1 MSGGCL
7 QLALTSPAVLA
18 GGGLIVLTVLSCSQW
33 CLNLVFGMPCSDQV
47 SPRVFFSFLSCKLR
61 MCGGGELGSRE
72 QSLRTVSARHICCL
86 TAPERWGLAVPIF

>member
-1 MSGGCL
+1 MS
-7 QLALTSPAVLA
+7 
-18 GGGLIVLTVLSCSQW
+18 
-33 CLNLVFGMPCSDQV
+33 CSDQV
-47 SPRVFFSFLSCKLR
+47 SPRVFFSFLSFKLR